1 MCYKNRVVLRLASS
15 LALVTMLT
23 ACGGGKEGGDTDSGA
38 AVADSGPVVEPR
50 VELGTGRTSFVEI
63 PESGAT
69 LELIAGPQGGWH
81 IDVTARL
88 WGLEIDG
95 LILTYEIRRDG
106 EMINLP
112 RQFTLREALVV
123 REGDHWLRAGD
134 FVPFDIGMPSEVVGD
149 TVTVHVI
156 AEHVD
161 GPRAED
167 SRTVT
172 IVDEE

>member
-1 MCYKNRVVLRLASS
+1 MLA
-15 LALVTMLT
+15 
-23 ACGGGKEGGDTDSGA
+23 ACGGGSDGA
-38 AVADSGPVVEPR
+38 ADSGPSGGGDAGPDADPR

-88 WGLEIDG
+88 WDLTIDG

-123 REGDHWLRAGD
+123 PEGDHYLRAGD
-134 FVPFDIGMPSEVVGD
+134 FVPFDIAMPSDVVGD